1 MTKYVEN
8 LQPPCTNIIL
18 IGPSYAIIGSIVSLI
33 AEVYPPLPGYGVIFS
48 DNGNQIGTVPTNG
61 DGIASFDWDTSN
73 VVIQGN
79 HSIMASAGGCLPM
92 VIIIDMTYSS
102 CTISLSADPLT
113 VEQGGMVTLTAN
125 TNAAPTTSYRILF
138 KDEGNVIANIYLQPD
153 GTATW
158 FWDTSVAFIGP
169 HNVTVDAMII
179 TNGFQCTGGTTV
191 IVNLSGCVPNWQ
203 CELPING
210 YESDGCGNR
219 RLNPICNITLG
230 DVQIMSTPTGAR
242 IYIDDIDTGSLTPV
256 TILDL
261 ISGYHTYKLTLT
273 GYVDATGMFDIVAEQ
288 TTPINILMAQMSYPP
303 SGGGAIILG
312 LAGVVVIGMI
322 ITSKPTIYTSSGK
335 RARIVGGDYGK
346 ETFSRRTSP
355 GHRTVGEITTAKP
368 KKLEPFFTRTVQ

>member
-1 MTKYVEN
+1 M
-8 LQPPCTNIIL
+8 
-18 IGPSYAIIGSIVSLI
+18 
-33 AEVYPPLPGYGVIFS
+33 
-48 DNGNQIGTVPTNG
+48 
-61 DGIASFDWDTSN
+61 
-73 VVIQGN
+73 IQGN
-79 HSIMASAGGCLPM
+79 HSIMASVGGCLPM

-102 CTISLSADPLT
+102 CSISLSADPIT

-158 FWDTSVAFIGP
+158 FWNTSAAFIGP

-191 IVNLSGCVPNWQ
+191 TVNPSGCVSNWQ
-203 CELPING
+203 CELPLNG
-210 YESDGCGNR
+210 YESDGCDNR

-230 DVQIMSTPTGAR
+230 DAQIMSTPTGAR
-242 IYIDDIDTGSLTPV
+242 IYIDNIDTGLSTPV

-261 ISGYHTYKLTLT
+261 ISGSHTYKLTLT
-273 GYVDATGMFDIVAEQ
+273 GYVDATGMFNIVAEQ
-288 TTPINILMAQMSYPP
+288 TTPVNILMVQVPSPP
-303 SGGGAIILG
+303 SGGPSGGAIIFG
-312 LAGVVVIGMI
+312 LAGVIVLGMI

-355 GHRTVGEITTAKP
+355 GHRTVGEITTIKP
-368 KKLEPFFTRTVQ
+368 KKLEPFLTRTVQ